1 MFLIDGQSA
10 ADVQASVVTRK
21 ERGYSGVL
29 SDYDYRQWSVQRM
42 EAEAAR
48 IMRMMNTTY
57 DQVRG
62 GGEGGGDEGICDD
75 VNLKIS
81 SRSPGFQKTRL
92 TLTTLSSH

>member
-1 MFLIDGQSA
+1 M
-10 ADVQASVVTRK
+10 VTRK

-62 GGEGGGDEGICDD
+62 GGEGGGDGGMTVC
-75 VNLKIS
+75 
-81 SRSPGFQKTRL
+81 
-92 TLTTLSSH
+92 